1 VTTRASALWCDSLAY
16 EVGALL
22 LAAQAFTAPH
32 IVLGTDYPFDARER
46 PAGATAKRA
55 QASGRLGQAVD
66 IVRANV
72 LALLDPNRNASDRG
86 APWHVSSASV

>member
-1 VTTRASALWCDSLAY
+1 
-16 EVGALL
+16 LL
-22 LAAQAFTAPH
+22 LAARALTAPH
-32 IVLGTDYPFDARER
+32 VVLGSDYPFDARER

-72 LALLDPNRNASDRG
+72 PALLDPNRNASDRG